1 MSFPFPLK
9 HPRARPALMARPSKG
24 SIPSSPR
31 ELWVSYALAGCAMI
45 VAMPRDGATIFGDL
59 IGKLDML
66 MGTFTRRGAAAV
78 AQKKTSSTELF
89 RNVPANIHELRLALA
104 GLPQDMKVLAEP
116 ETGVS
121 EKTVEEL
128 CARTTWRPD
137 LAVTTPCRLQPK
149 SVVKIS
155 KAT

>member
-1 MSFPFPLK
+1 MKP
-9 HPRARPALMARPSKG
+9 
-24 SIPSSPR
+24 
-31 ELWVSYALAGCAMI
+31 
-45 VAMPRDGATIFGDL
+45 D
-59 IGKLDML
+59 
-66 MGTFTRRGAAAV
+66 
-78 AQKKTSSTELF
+78 ELF

-104 GLPQDMKVLAEP
+104 GLPQDMKVLAES

-121 EKTVEEL
+121 ENTVEEL

-137 LAVTTPCRLQPK
+137 LAVTTPRKLQPK